1 MTLQLDNNKSIPTGL
16 TIFKTKV
23 DEDVCELETLPVD
36 LNKFSDV
43 ADNQV
48 VKNEKLNILNTKVNN
63 LEKNPDVPTLIY
75 INEYNTHKQNF
86 EKKFGDVDKKN
97 TRYK

>member
-23 DEDVCELETLPVD
+23 DKDVCELETLPVD
-36 LNKFSDV
+36 LNKSSDV

-63 LEKNPDVPTLIY
+63 LEKILIY
-75 INEYNTHKQNF
+75 QL
-86 EKKFGDVDKKN
+86 
-97 TRYK
+97 